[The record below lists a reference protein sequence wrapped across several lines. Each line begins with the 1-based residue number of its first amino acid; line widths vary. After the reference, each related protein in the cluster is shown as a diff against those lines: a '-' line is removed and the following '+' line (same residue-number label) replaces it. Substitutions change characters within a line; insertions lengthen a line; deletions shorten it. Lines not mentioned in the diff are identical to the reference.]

1 MPAARGLAG
10 VERDDNCRLL
20 DYRARERNRA
30 NRVLCVCRFRECTFE
45 ETTSKS
51 LAFPKMDDQSFSS
64 GGGEEDDEK
73 DLCRICRSPEESG
86 NPLRYP
92 CSCRGSI
99 KYVHEDC
106 LLIWLNRRGY
116 KQCEVIYCS
125 HLPLNHFL
133 LLVPVYSESA
143 PERLPLHEF
152 LIEVLLRAAR
162 YMKLIVLWIAVIL
175 FNTYFVSFHPWA
187 QELAAAAE
195 FQNDSW
201 MSRRLAYW
209 HPGLL
214 YTVIVASFM
223 TMTTIMVTEIGD
235 VDVRRFGRVVE
246 VLWKHMTILC
256 VWYHH
261 KLGRVLGQPIRPIVL
276 PQNAEIHEFGLIRE
290 LLFFLDDD
298 AFARICVHP
307 LCSSA
312 SLDWM
317 GCVSA
322 HVGGSFLFGNS
333 PVTLGYMTLLSTCFA
348 YFTLPL
354 IPFPAIVRWF
364 SLGLHFIALKLP
376 CLLWAFS
383 VKSCKALQSKT
394 SFPAIVKWFSLGFRF
409 IAVIL
414 PPLLWIFIKEASVLC
429 FKIGVVPWMIG
440 YWLEICTSPLFGT
453 GLFLRFEYLSDFPG
467 MTTLRWVTG
476 TLCLLVAESFMKR
489 IQEIVH
495 KRAFWYLLDV
505 TDPDYDITRM
515 NFGHTLFALASHCVS
530 LVIMFHLPIR
540 AITLISPSLL
550 TSSPNWLIGLTKPA
564 VEILVQKWIITVS
577 SWLELGDFLLVMPR
591 GEDFDQNVRPVMQ
604 PRSFLLFCSLAEG
617 SMVTLHGSQN
627 DEDDVKDQRDNR

>member
-30 NRVLCVCRFRECTFE
+30 NRVLLECTFE
-45 ETTSKS
+45 ETTTSKS

-64 GGGEEDDEK
+64 GGGEEEDEK

-116 KQCEVIYCS
+116 KQCE
-125 HLPLNHFL
+125 L

-298 AFARICVHP
+298 AFAV
-307 LCSSA
+307 S
-312 SLDWM
+312 
-317 GCVSA
+317 CVS
-322 HVGGSFLFGNS
+322 SIS
-333 PVTLGYMTLLSTCFA
+333 
-348 YFTLPL
+348 
-354 IPFPAIVRWF
+354 IV
-364 SLGLHFIALKLP
+364 
-376 CLLWAFS
+376 
-383 VKSCKALQSKT
+383 
-394 SFPAIVKWFSLGFRF
+394 
-409 IAVIL
+409 
-414 PPLLWIFIKEASVLC
+414 
-429 FKIGVVPWMIG
+429 
-440 YWLEICTSPLFGT
+440 
-453 GLFLRFEYLSDFPG
+453 
-467 MTTLRWVTG
+467 
-476 TLCLLVAESFMKR
+476 
-489 IQEIVH
+489 
-495 KRAFWYLLDV
+495 
-505 TDPDYDITRM
+505 
-515 NFGHTLFALASHCVS
+515 
-530 LVIMFHLPIR
+530 
-540 AITLISPSLL
+540 
-550 TSSPNWLIGLTKPA
+550 
-564 VEILVQKWIITVS
+564 
-577 SWLELGDFLLVMPR
+577 FLL
-591 GEDFDQNVRPVMQ
+591 
-604 PRSFLLFCSLAEG
+604 AE
-617 SMVTLHGSQN
+617 
-627 DEDDVKDQRDNR
+627 